1 MNNLQIFSNEEF
13 GTIRILMIN
22 GEPWF
27 VGKDVA
33 EALGY
38 KNTRVAL
45 QDNVKPKHKGVT
57 KVTTF
62 GGEQDMVIIDEP
74 GLYRLISHSNLPA
87 AEDFQDWIY
96 EELLPTVRKTGSY
109 SLQKSDSY
117 MIEDPIERASR
128 WIEEQRAHQE
138 KVKALESQV
147 VVKDQQLALMQPK
160 AEFFDAVTDSK
171 KAIPLGDAA
180 KILDMGIGRNK
191 LFEFLRQKHIL
202 MQNNQPYQQYID
214 AGYFRVVEQKYE
226 VHGEVRINIK
236 TLVFQKGIDWI
247 RKQLLKG

>member
-1 MNNLQIFSNEEF
+1 MNNLQIFNNEEF
-13 GTIRILMIN
+13 GTVRGFEIN

-33 EALGY
+33 ELLGY
-38 KNTRVAL
+38 SDTSDAL
-45 QDNVKPKHKGVT
+45 KRHVDEDDKGVCEIPT
-57 KVTTF
+57 P
-62 GGEQDMVIIDEP
+62 GGLQKCISINESGM
-74 GLYRLISHSNLPA
+74 YSLILRSNLPEA
-87 AEDFQDWIY
+87 KRIKRWVTAEV
-96 EELLPTVRKTGSY
+96 LPTLRKTGSY
-109 SLQKSDSY
+109 SLQRSDSY

-202 MQNNQPYQQYID
+202 MYNNQPYQQYID

-247 RKQLLKG
+247 RKQLLKE

>member
-1 MNNLQIFSNEEF
+1 MNNLQIFNNEEF
-13 GTIRILMIN
+13 GTIRSVMIN

-33 EALGY
+33 VALGY
-38 KNTRVAL
+38 KNPNKAL
-45 QDNVKPKHKGVT
+45 CDHIKAHQKGVT
-57 KVTTF
+57 KWNTP
-62 GGEQDMVIIDEP
+62 GGVQDIVIINEP
-74 GLYRLISHSNLPA
+74 GLYRLISHSTLEA
-87 AEDFQDWIY
+87 AERFQDWIY
-96 EELLPTVRKTGSY
+96 EEVLPAIRKTGSY

-180 KILDMGIGRNK
+180 KLLDMGIGRNK